1 MCGPRALE
9 ERLGGK
15 NAEASKARDGA
26 TCGSVRCMGAMM
38 RMRVQ
43 VLLALLM
50 ALLLVLLMA
59 L

>member
-15 NAEASKARDGA
+15 NAEASKARDSA

-38 RMRVQ
+38 RMCVQ
-43 VLLALLM
+43 LLLALLM
-50 ALLLVLLMA
+50 ALLLVLVL
-59 L
+59 